1 MNRAP
6 KFAKRLLIAAIVA
19 ASGLSLADTDGFTA
33 TNSELD
39 GRLFYQI
46 LSGEIANRQGDNGLA
61 FRFISA
67 AAKSSDDESLSAR
80 AVEIAIQAG
89 SGDAAW
95 GAVNDWIK
103 RQPDSQKAQAMK
115 LRVSIATG
123 RMNGIT
129 DALSRI
135 LAQSTAEERR
145 ELIRAIPGTLN
156 RLPNVLQKKADDI
169 AQASLKSV
177 KQDRLFAAAAWAAIG
192 FVRVNN
198 QDMQG
203 ALRALGEAYRWDAA
217 DLDAGRLALTLLEQG
232 VAEAE
237 PLVLKHIAALPIK
250 TNARFSYARLLF
262 IDNRQ
267 TPALEQ
273 IERIHKD
280 EPTFI
285 PAWLLQGQ
293 IALQKGDLQLAETA
307 ATKAL
312 TLNQSA
318 ATAGTAGSQA
328 EQARS
333 DLIERQSRLLLADVA
348 QARGDWTGVEQRLS
362 LIPADDDVNY
372 RRAVA
377 LGKQGRTEEALRLLE
392 PAEATAQDEAADSRK
407 NAMNMKVRWL
417 REFDRTADAY
427 ELSAEMMSA
436 FPDDIDVMYG
446 HAMLAEQLKRHDEM
460 ERLLRAVIAKKPD
473 YAHAY
478 NALGY
483 AWVDRGVRLAE
494 AQALI
499 EEALKRSP
507 NDPLI
512 TDSLGWAYYR
522 QGQLT
527 LAARTLQKAYSLKQ
541 DPEIAAH
548 LGEVWW
554 QLGQTESA
562 EKLLRDA
569 VARYPSNSVLKD
581 TIKRL
586 GLAL

>member
-1 MNRAP
+1 
-6 KFAKRLLIAAIVA
+6 
-19 ASGLSLADTDGFTA
+19 
-33 TNSELD
+33 
-39 GRLFYQI
+39 
-46 LSGEIANRQGDNGLA
+46 
-61 FRFISA
+61 
-67 AAKSSDDESLSAR
+67 
-80 AVEIAIQAG
+80 
-89 SGDAAW
+89 
-95 GAVNDWIK
+95 
-103 RQPDSQKAQAMK
+103 
-115 LRVSIATG
+115 
-123 RMNGIT
+123 
-129 DALSRI
+129 
-135 LAQSTAEERR
+135 
-145 ELIRAIPGTLN
+145 
-156 RLPNVLQKKADDI
+156 
-169 AQASLKSV
+169 
-177 KQDRLFAAAAWAAIG
+177 
-192 FVRVNN
+192 
-198 QDMQG
+198 
-203 ALRALGEAYRWDAA
+203 
-217 DLDAGRLALTLLEQG
+217 
-232 VAEAE
+232 
-237 PLVLKHIAALPIK
+237 
-250 TNARFSYARLLF
+250 
-262 IDNRQ
+262 
-267 TPALEQ
+267 
-273 IERIHKD
+273 
-280 EPTFI
+280 
-285 PAWLLQGQ
+285 
-293 IALQKGDLQLAETA
+293 
-307 ATKAL
+307 
-312 TLNQSA
+312 
-318 ATAGTAGSQA
+318 
-328 EQARS
+328 
-333 DLIERQSRLLLADVA
+333 LLLADVA

-407 NAMNMKVRWL
+407 NSMNMKVRWL

-554 QLGQTESA
+554 KLGQTESA